1 MNTDVFIKNGIHFQR
16 MDFSFFFFFRLHS
29 SVREVH
35 SFGLFWVSFWE
46 EEEEEDFPGVCGK
59 ISPECVGGEDF
70 SDILD
75 DHHLRF
81 SFWSF
86 SLTTLPIFCLLYLLY
101 TASPPASLIAS
112 LYHLDSLFFSLFSRF
127 FSHFF
132 WHFPLSFFTSCLF
145 SLLVFSSGFPLP
157 STPRYRQ

>member
-1 MNTDVFIKNGIHFQR
+1 MFSSRMVFVSKEWIFP
-16 MDFSFFFFFRLHS
+16 SSSSS
-29 SVREVH
+29 SVSIPPFGKFIPLVCSGSLFGRRRRREWI
-35 SFGLFWVSFWE
+35 S
-46 EEEEEDFPGVCGK
+46 PVCGK